1 MEVTYT
7 LNPSDVSAFQK
18 FVVSRGTRLKVV
30 RWIVYP
36 LAALAVA
43 AGISWGYFF
52 PASNSSGHAVQSSPT
67 DWIAQ
72 VASVVIPL
80 VIIFL
85 FWFLVLRS
93 VRPKQ
98 GDASLFSHPQTLSL
112 SPERLVWQ
120 FNGMQTT
127 VIWNSVP
134 DISGDANSLYF
145 FTGKDQGFIVPRRAF
160 PNPEASEMFLKRS
173 MALWKGEPLPNTD
186 NPDTWPPPPH
196 IGA

>member
-7 LNPSDVSAFQK
+7 LNPGDVSAFQK
-18 FVVSRGTRLKVV
+18 FVASRGIRLKVV

-36 LAALAVA
+36 LGALVFA
-43 AGISWGYFF
+43 AGISWDYLF
-52 PASNSSGHAVQSSPT
+52 PASNSPGHAVQSSPT
-67 DWIAQ
+67 SWIAQ

-80 VIIFL
+80 VIIFF
-85 FWFLVLRS
+85 FWFLVLRTI
-93 VRPKQ
+93 RLKQ

-112 SPERLVWQ
+112 SLERLVWQ

-127 VIWNSVP
+127 VIWSCVP
-134 DISGDANSLYF
+134 DISSDTNSLYF

-160 PNPEASEMFLKRS
+160 PNPEASEMFLKSS

-186 NPDTWPPPPH
+186 NSDTWPPSPR
-196 IGA
+196 IGV